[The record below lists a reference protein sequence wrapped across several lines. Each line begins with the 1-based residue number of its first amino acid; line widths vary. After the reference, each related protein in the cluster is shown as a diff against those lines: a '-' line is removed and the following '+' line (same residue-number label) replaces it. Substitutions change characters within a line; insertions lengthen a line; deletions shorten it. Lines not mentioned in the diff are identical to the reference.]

1 MFTPDPRPEP
11 HFYRGLVYG
20 VLISVLLIAA
30 VVLIIWI
37 AIR

>member
-11 HFYRGLVYG
+11 NFYRGLVYG